1 MAEMP
6 YEIRLTRDLIRCPS
20 VTPEEGGA
28 LDLLQDELG
37 HLGFVCMRL
46 PFGEGTAH
54 IDNLFA
60 RLGTASPH
68 FAFAGHIDVVPVGN
82 EAAWSYG
89 PFSGDIKDGCIY
101 GRGAADM
108 KGGIAAFVAA
118 AKRYLEAEQLNGSL
132 SLIITGD
139 EEAEAVN
146 GTVKMVDWMTET
158 DNVPDFCMVGEP
170 TNPSIMGQTIK
181 NGRRGSLSC
190 ELTVT
195 GRQGHVAYPHLA
207 NNPIPALFAMLAP
220 VNSTELDNGTAY
232 FGPSTAEVTGLKI
245 NDSASNIIPDQVTAQ
260 FNIRFNTEHTVDSLQ
275 GWLDEHFGRL
285 AEKLQVSYE
294 AQFWSNASPFITEAS
309 DHLNIVRET
318 VKQVTGQQP
327 DLSTTGGTSDAR
339 FIAKICPVVEF
350 GLIGQTMHQVDEHV
364 RLADIETLTEIY
376 FQMIRQMDS

>member
-1 MAEMP
+1 MQTFNELQLAKE
-6 YEIRLTRDLIRCPS
+6 LIRYPS
-20 VTPEEGGA
+20 VTPIDAGVMKFLEKK
-28 LDLLQDELG
+28 LKK
-37 HLGFVCMRL
+37 LGFKTKILEFKEKNTKPVK
-46 PFGEGTAH
+46 
-54 IDNLFA
+54 NLYA
-60 RLGTASPH
+60 RLGSNGPN
-68 FAFAGHIDVVPVGN
+68 FCYAGHLDVVPAGN
-82 EAAWSYG
+82 LRDWTVN
-89 PFSGDIKDGCIY
+89 PFRPSIKKGHLI
-101 GRGAADM
+101 GRGANDM
-108 KGGIAAFVAA
+108 KSSIAAFVSA

-170 TNPSIMGQTIK
+170 TNPSIIGQSIK

-207 NNPIPALFAMLAP
+207 NNPIPALFSMLAP

-245 NDSASNIIPDQVTAQ
+245 NDSASNVIPDQVTAQ

-285 AEKLQVSYE
+285 AEKLEVSYE
-294 AQFWSNASPFITEAS
+294 AQF
-309 DHLNIVRET
+309 
-318 VKQVTGQQP
+318 
-327 DLSTTGGTSDAR
+327 
-339 FIAKICPVVEF
+339 
-350 GLIGQTMHQVDEHV
+350 
-364 RLADIETLTEIY
+364 
-376 FQMIRQMDS
+376 

>member
-28 LDLLQDELG
+28 LDLLQVELG
-37 HLGFVCMRL
+37 HMGFECTRL
-46 PFGEGTAH
+46 PFGEGAAR

-60 RLGTASPH
+60 RLGSASPH

-118 AKRYLEAEQLNGSL
+118 AKRYLEAEKLNGSL

-158 DNVPDFCMVGEP
+158 DNIPDFCMVGEP
-170 TNPSIMGQTIK
+170 TNPSVMGQTIK

-207 NNPIPALFAMLAP
+207 NNPIPALFSMLAP
-220 VNSTELDNGTAY
+220 VNSTKLDNGTAY
-232 FGPSTAEVTGLKI
+232 FGPSTAEVTSLKI
-245 NDSASNIIPDQVTAQ
+245 NDSASNVIPDQVTAQ

-294 AQFWSNASPFITEAS
+294 AQFWSNALPFITEAS
-309 DHLNIVRET
+309 DQLNIVREM
-318 VKQVTGQQP
+318 VEQVTGQQP

-339 FIAKICPVVEF
+339 FIAKICPVAEF
-350 GLIGQTMHQVDEHV
+350 GLVGQTMHQVDEHV

>member
-1 MAEMP
+1 MSKIP

-28 LDLLQDELG
+28 LDLLQVELG
-37 HLGFVCMRL
+37 HMGFVCTRL
-46 PFGEGTAH
+46 PFGEGAAR

-118 AKRYLEAEQLNGSL
+118 AKRYLEAEKLNGSL

-146 GTVKMVDWMTET
+146 GTVKMVDWMNET

-207 NNPIPALFAMLAP
+207 NNPIPALFSMLAP

-245 NDSASNIIPDQVTAQ
+245 NDSASNVIPDQVTAQ

-294 AQFWSNASPFITEAS
+294 AQFWSNASPFITEFS

-339 FIAKICPVVEF
+339 FISKICPVAEF
-350 GLIGQTMHQVDEHV
+350 GLVGQTMHQVNEHV

>member
-1 MAEMP
+1 
-6 YEIRLTRDLIRCPS
+6 
-20 VTPEEGGA
+20 
-28 LDLLQDELG
+28 
-37 HLGFVCMRL
+37 
-46 PFGEGTAH
+46 
-54 IDNLFA
+54 
-60 RLGTASPH
+60 
-68 FAFAGHIDVVPVGN
+68 
-82 EAAWSYG
+82 
-89 PFSGDIKDGCIY
+89 
-101 GRGAADM
+101 M

-158 DNVPDFCMVGEP
+158 DNVPDFCMVGEQ
-170 TNPSIMGQTIK
+170 QTPLY
-181 NGRRGSLSC
+181 GTDHQEWTRGSLSC

-207 NNPIPALFAMLAP
+207 NNPIPALFSMLAP

-232 FGPSTAEVTGLKI
+232 FGPGTAEVTGLKI
-245 NDSASNIIPDQVTAQ
+245 RDPASNVIPDQVTAQ

-275 GWLDEHFGRL
+275 LWLDEHFGRL

-294 AQFWSNASPFITEAS
+294 AQFWSNASPFITEFS

-318 VKQVTGQQP
+318 VKQVTGQQR
-327 DLSTTGGTSDAR
+327 LINNR
-339 FIAKICPVVEF
+339 RHVRCPVHRKNLSGSGIWF
-350 GLIGQTMHQVDEHV
+350 DCQTMHQVDEHV